1 MEDAVANYESTK
13 RNAPVPPGWMLVE
26 PNDPACKPTETKVV
40 FWNSASQTWEDLAV
54 TADGAPEAFNKLWVG
69 GATCLAVRDP
79 NYVAPPPPVVQAPAM
94 GGLPFAAPAPMQMPF
109 AAPVPPT
116 APAPVQVAPVI
127 PVVAPAPVIPVVQP
141 VPAPVIPVVVP
152 VAQPIVPQVQP
163 ERVVLDASASL
174 GKTYISTPLPA
185 GFVAEPEP
193 TFPKAENEVLSEAD
207 PNEVSAWLAAYKGV
221 TDQINALEAVKNELR
236 KKIVNTCFP
245 NGLVEGAGNK
255 CVLPDGRK
263 LTITGVV
270 NRTVDAALVPSVL
283 EALQVK
289 NGVAPVGLFKQTYKL
304 DLRVFRGINKDDK
317 MILSNAIT
325 EKQGSP
331 QLKVSDAE

>member
-109 AAPVPPT
+109 AAPVPT
-116 APAPVQVAPVI
+116 PAPIPVQAAPLI

-141 VPAPVIPVVVP
+141 APAPVIPVVVP
-152 VAQPIVPQVQP
+152 VAQPIVPQVPQVP
-163 ERVVLDASASL
+163 AAPVMQMPA
-174 GKTYISTPLPA
+174 PLPA
-185 GFVAEPEP
+185 GLVAEPEP

-221 TDQINALEAVKNELR
+221 TDQIDALETVKNELR
-236 KKIVNTCFP
+236 KKVVNTCFP

-270 NRTVDAALVPSVL
+270 NRTVDDALVPSVL